1 VLFASCFNRNG
12 ATEEKFEHWSS
23 MASTDKDGVWVDTQ
37 ASPEFKELRQK
48 FRSFAFPV
56 TVAFLVWY
64 FGYILLTA
72 FARDWVSIEV
82 APNIN
87 IAIILGVLQFATTFL
102 IAWLYE
108 RHSSKN
114 LDDASDDLRD
124 KINEQIGHKG

>member
-1 VLFASCFNRNG
+1 
-12 ATEEKFEHWSS
+12 

-37 ASPEFKELRQK
+37 ASPEFKELRHK

-114 LDDASDDLRD
+114 LDDASDALRD

>member
-1 VLFASCFNRNG
+1 MQ
-12 ATEEKFEHWSS
+12 SS
-23 MASTDKDGVWVDTQ
+23 DREQVWVDTQ
-37 ASPEFKELRQK
+37 SSPEFKELRHK

-64 FGYILLTA
+64 FGYIFLTA

-87 IAIILGVLQFATTFL
+87 IAIILGLLQFVSTFV

-108 RHSSKN
+108 RHSSKH
-114 LDDASDDLRD
+114 LDHASDTLRD
-124 KINEQIGHKG
+124 KINEKIGHNG

>member
-1 VLFASCFNRNG
+1 M
-12 ATEEKFEHWSS
+12 SS
-23 MASTDKDGVWVDTQ
+23 SHDEAVWVETQ
-37 ASPEFKELRQK
+37 NSAEFKELRKK

-56 TVAFLVWY
+56 TIAFLVWY

-87 IAIILGVLQFATTFL
+87 IAIILGVLQFVSTFL

-114 LDDASDDLRD
+114 LDDASDSLRD
-124 KINEQIGHKG
+124 KVNAKIGHK

>member
-1 VLFASCFNRNG
+1 MTS
-12 ATEEKFEHWSS
+12 TEKE
-23 MASTDKDGVWVDTQ
+23 GVWVDAQ
-37 ASPEFKELRQK
+37 SSPEFKELRRK

-56 TVAFLVWY
+56 TIAFLVWY

-72 FARDWVSIEV
+72 FARDWVSTEV

-87 IAIILGVLQFATTFL
+87 IAIILGVLQFVSTFL

-114 LDDASDDLRD
+114 LDDASDSLRD
-124 KINEQIGHKG
+124 KLNEQIGHQG

>member
-1 VLFASCFNRNG
+1 
-12 ATEEKFEHWSS
+12 

-37 ASPEFKELRQK
+37 ASPEFKELRHK

>member
-1 VLFASCFNRNG
+1 MPRRDFLDIGVQLG
-12 ATEEKFEHWSS
+12 SS
-23 MASTDKDGVWVDTQ
+23 ENERVWAETQ
-37 ASPEFKELRQK
+37 ASPEFQELKRS
-48 FRSFAFPV
+48 FRGFAFPV

-72 FARDWVSIEV
+72 FARDWVSTEV

-87 IAIILGVLQFATTFL
+87 IAIILGVLQFVSTFF

-114 LDDASDDLRD
+114 LDAASDALRD
-124 KINEQIGHKG
+124 KINEQIGHKA